1 MSVLFKL
8 KRGYM
13 KKQQAG
19 YVLIEALVY
28 AGLLMFAALLAA
40 SLLVHMVTLNKHL
53 QTQVTQTCQA
63 YNALALFR
71 RDLACAPRARTRY
84 SVLTPA
90 EIKYI
95 LPDSDG
101 TITWQVDNDRLLRI
115 HTHTRGEKVI
125 YDHAVV
131 LESASGVLFSSRLE
145 RDNVLVNTLNLSH
158 NAKNFTTTVFTRSL
172 T

>member
-1 MSVLFKL
+1 
-8 KRGYM
+8 M

-63 YNALALFR
+63 YNALAIFR
-71 RDLACAPRARTRY
+71 RDLSNAPRARNRY
-84 SVLTPA
+84 SVLTST
-90 EIKYI
+90 EIRYS
-95 LPDSDG
+95 LQESNE
-101 TITWQVDNDRLLRI
+101 TIAWQVANDRVLRI
-115 HTHTRGEKVI
+115 HTHMRGEKLVH
-125 YDHAVV
+125 DQAVV
-131 LESASGVLFSSRLE
+131 LETVTGSTFSSLLE
-145 RDNVLVNTLNLSH
+145 HDNILANTLNLSH
-158 NAKNFTTTVFTRSL
+158 NSKISSTTTFTRSL